1 MQVKDLD
8 IDSGCTPLLNS
19 YLKLNVPEYI
29 TGCFTYFLMGM
40 SEITYLEKKKV
51 LLKSTSTEQ
60 NDLIT
65 VSLVAVNSY
74 EHLLVSSYTTLYTIV
89 TTKLQPDTMKLKRV
103 ILFWCYSLGLT
114 ILY

>member
-40 SEITYLEKKKV
+40 SEITYLEKKKSTFKKYKYWTKW
-51 LLKSTSTEQ
+51 LNYSKS
-60 NDLIT
+60 
-65 VSLVAVNSY
+65 
-74 EHLLVSSYTTLYTIV
+74 SSC
-89 TTKLQPDTMKLKRV
+89 K
-103 ILFWCYSLGLT
+103 
-114 ILY
+114 